1 MNEQVVNFVLSSFTI
16 KLVPLR
22 KKKNA
27 AAKETK
33 MFDRRFF
40 FKNDDKSARVLFVMK
55 KKNILLELRTS
66 FGETEF
72 FFNLSRM
79 RALIGTTGPRY
90 FRIESLANLGLNAS
104 QPIEIFSARVRHS
117 CLTGDDDTRKL
128 RKIREPLKLNIVAE
142 ASTFYRYVN
151 NNNFKEI

>member
-40 FKNDDKSARVLFVMK
+40 FLNDDKSARVLFVMK
-55 KKNILLELRTS
+55 KKIYCSNFEPHLARPNFSSIYRACVHLSGLRDLAIFES
-66 FGETEF
+66 
-72 FFNLSRM
+72 NLSRTL
-79 RALIGTTGPRY
+79 ALTLLSLLRY
-90 FRIESLANLGLNAS
+90 SRLGSGIL
-104 QPIEIFSARVRHS
+104 V
-117 CLTGDDDTRKL
+117 
-128 RKIREPLKLNIVAE
+128 
-142 ASTFYRYVN
+142 
-151 NNNFKEI
+151 